1 MADHKVISSDGHV
14 VEPPDLWTDRMD
26 PKLGDLIPHLV
37 EGDSADQW
45 HCGDQRMGI
54 IRAAGGNTGMRFER
68 PQEMEREG
76 KFSDVR
82 LGGYDPHVHIKDIE
96 IDGVHATMIF
106 PTIARQLFSTISD
119 YGLAQAVCVAYNDW
133 LAEFCK
139 PYPDRLKGVPM
150 ILLDDVEGGIAEL
163 KRTAKLGLTGAMISN
178 FPAPVHS
185 YANPR
190 YEPFWET
197 AESMGAPLCL
207 HTHSTRPDP
216 AKPPAMTSTL
226 LNLQDSE
233 IVNDDHWVRMSLSH
247 IILSGVFER
256 YPDLKVVA
264 VEHGAG
270 WVPYFMQS
278 LDANYTQTPF
288 IPYRFKGG
296 VLPSEFLRRNVYYSF
311 QEDHL
316 AISMRHVIG
325 VDNLMWGS
333 DYPHAEST
341 FPRSREILD
350 QMLEDVPE
358 DEKAKI
364 EGGNCARVFNIS
376 IS

>member
-1 MADHKVISSDGHV
+1 M
-14 VEPPDLWTDRMD
+14 
-26 PKLGDLIPHLV
+26 
-37 EGDSADQW
+37 
-45 HCGDQRMGI
+45 
-54 IRAAGGNTGMRFER
+54 
-68 PQEMEREG
+68 
-76 KFSDVR
+76 
-82 LGGYDPHVHIKDIE
+82 
-96 IDGVHATMIF
+96 
-106 PTIARQLFSTISD
+106 
-119 YGLAQAVCVAYNDW
+119 
-133 LAEFCK
+133 
-139 PYPDRLKGVPM
+139 
-150 ILLDDVEGGIAEL
+150 
-163 KRTAKLGLTGAMISN
+163 
-178 FPAPVHS
+178 
-185 YANPR
+185 
-190 YEPFWET
+190 
-197 AESMGAPLCL
+197 
-207 HTHSTRPDP
+207 
-216 AKPPAMTSTL
+216 
-226 LNLQDSE
+226 
-233 IVNDDHWVRMSLSH
+233 NDDHWVRMSLSH
-247 IILSGVFER
+247 MILSGVFER

-311 QEDHL
+311 QEDPL

-350 QMLEDVPE
+350 QMLEKVSE

-376 IS
+376 